1 MVILISHNLMNELL
15 PFLTN
20 VQKVVDLVTLK
31 VIMEHRTIAKTIRYA
46 YLQLNYLQYAI
57 NELEG

>member
-46 YLQLNYLQYAI
+46 YLQLNYLKYDI
-57 NELEG
+57 NELEE